1 MPIIWF
7 YDPLTMI
14 SVIIAYIIGFIVLTT
29 AAGVLAPR
37 VARKVAGKYTLQ
49 ASMAILGTITVIAGL
64 ASIGLLTYILA
75 SMFGMGFINYLPAI
89 LVFVVILNMI
99 SYLFSPM
106 MINIAY
112 GARPDTRLQEI
123 VNNLSISLGFSK
135 PPKAVVVRGPPNA
148 FAYGNF
154 LTGKYVAVSQELI
167 NITTED
173 ELRAIIGHELGHHKH
188 RDNAIMLFMGLLPSL
203 LYFLGISMIRVG
215 LLMSTAM
222 LSSRDR
228 GRGGGGPL
236 VALIGVIAIAISFLL
251 QILVLAFSRLREY
264 YADSVGAMLAG
275 RRSMQRALARLHV
288 YYNRNTWARE
298 IAVNSKIKA
307 LFIYAFTQAVANPFY
322 HYTPPRS
329 FDTRGIDIDR
339 VVEELKKMETSD
351 VSEFFSTH
359 PAIPK
364 RIRFIDTLVIKY

>member
-123 VNNLSISLGFSK
+123 VNNLSTSLGFSK

-222 LSSRDR
+222 LSS
-228 GRGGGGPL
+228 
-236 VALIGVIAIAISFLL
+236 
-251 QILVLAFSRLREY
+251 
-264 YADSVGAMLAG
+264 
-275 RRSMQRALARLHV
+275 
-288 YYNRNTWARE
+288 
-298 IAVNSKIKA
+298 
-307 LFIYAFTQAVANPFY
+307 
-322 HYTPPRS
+322 
-329 FDTRGIDIDR
+329 
-339 VVEELKKMETSD
+339 
-351 VSEFFSTH
+351 
-359 PAIPK
+359 
-364 RIRFIDTLVIKY
+364 